1 MSTVLVARI
10 PKNGLSTNA
19 AVEQPG
25 SGPNFQHKPARLE
38 SVDLLRGAVMIIM
51 ALDHVRDYVSGFPY
65 SPTDLAH
72 TTPGLF
78 FTRWITHFCA
88 PIFIFLAGTGSFL
101 SLGRGKTTREL
112 SRFLITRGLF
122 LLVLEQTVMRLGWNF
137 RLGAPL
143 WSGILFAIG
152 MSMIVLAGMIHLP
165 RALMIG
171 ISLVMVLLHNTLD
184 GFHAEFL
191 GKARW
196 LWAILHESGNF
207 GHYADG
213 AVVLRVLYPL
223 IPWLGVMALGYAAGP
238 IFKMEPA
245 RRHRVLYSL
254 GIGLTLA
261 FIALRW
267 FDVYGNLWH
276 RVHYDSAVL
285 TTLSFFDVTKYPPS
299 LDYLLMT
306 LGPGIA
312 LLPLLEKA
320 KGRVAQWVLVY
331 GRVPMFYYVLHVY
344 LAHTVGVLLA
354 MGAGKP
360 VPWLNPAMRLG
371 TLPANSGF
379 ELWVVYAA
387 WIFVFASLYPACKWW
402 MELKRRRNDWWLG
415 YL

>member
-10 PKNGLSTNA
+10 PKNGLSPA
-19 AVEQPG
+19 PAPVSRAPAFV
-25 SGPNFQHKPARLE
+25 SKPARLE
-38 SVDLLRGAVMIIM
+38 SVDLLRGAIMIIM
-51 ALDHVRDYVSGFPY
+51 ALDHVRDYVSGFAY

-101 SLGRGKTTREL
+101 SLGRGKSLREL
-112 SRFLITRGLF
+112 SRFLLTRGLF
-122 LLVLEQTVMRLGWNF
+122 LIVLEQTVMRLGWNF

-152 MSMIVLAGMIHLP
+152 MSMIALAGMIHLP
-165 RALMIG
+165 RALTIG
-171 ISLVMVLLHNTLD
+171 ISLAMVLLHNMLD

-196 LWAILHESGNF
+196 MWALLHESGNF

-213 AVVLRVLYPL
+213 AVVLRILYPL
-223 IPWLGVMALGYAAGP
+223 IPWIGVMALGYAFGP
-238 IFKMEPA
+238 VFKMEA
-245 RRHRVLYSL
+245 GRRRVLYMV
-254 GIGLTLA
+254 GIGMTVA
-261 FIALRW
+261 FILLRW
-267 FDVYGNLWH
+267 FDLYGNLWH
-276 RVHYDSAVL
+276 RAHYDSAVL
-285 TTLSFFDVTKYPPS
+285 TTLSFFDLTKYPPS

-320 KGRVAQWVLVY
+320 KGRVARWVLVY
-331 GRVPMFYYVLHVY
+331 GRVPMFYYVLHVF
-344 LAHTVGVLLA
+344 LAHTVGVVLA
-354 MGAGKP
+354 LAAHKP
-360 VPWLNPAMRLG
+360 VPWLNPAMRG
-371 TLPANSGF
+371 VVPPNSGF
-379 ELWVVYAA
+379 ELWVVYTA
-387 WIFVFASLYPACKWW
+387 WIFVFAALYPACKWW
-402 MELKRRRNDWWLG
+402 MNLKRRRNDWWLG

>member
-1 MSTVLVARI
+1 MSSSVLDVAL
-10 PKNGLSTNA
+10 PSNGTPTRASATA
-19 AVEQPG
+19 PA
-25 SGPNFQHKPARLE
+25 FQHKPARLE
-38 SVDLLRGAVMIIM
+38 SVDLLRGGIMIIM
-51 ALDHVRDYVSGFPY
+51 ALDHVRDYVSGFAY

-72 TTPGLF
+72 TTPALF

-88 PIFIFLAGTGSFL
+88 PIFMFLAGTGSFL
-101 SLGRGKTTREL
+101 SLGRGKTKGDL
-112 SRFLITRGLF
+112 SRFLLTRGLF

-152 MSMIVLAGMIHLP
+152 MSMIALAGVIHLP
-165 RALMIG
+165 RTVMVG
-171 ISLVMVLLHNTLD
+171 ISLAMVLLHNTLD

-213 AVVLRVLYPL
+213 AVVFRVLYPL
-223 IPWLGVMALGYAAGP
+223 IPWIGVMALGYALGP
-238 IFKMEPA
+238 IFKREA
-245 RRHRVLYSL
+245 SSRHRVLYAL

-261 FIALRW
+261 FILLRW
-267 FDVYGNLWH
+267 VDVYGNLWH
-276 RVHYDSAVL
+276 RVHYDSAML
-285 TTLSFFDVTKYPPS
+285 TALSFFDVTKYPPS

-331 GRVPMFYYVLHVY
+331 GRVPMFYYVIHVY
-344 LAHTVGVLLA
+344 LAHTVGVVLA
-354 MGAGKP
+354 LAAGKTI
-360 VPWLNPAMRLG
+360 PWLNPAMRG
-371 TLPANSGF
+371 VVPANSGF
-379 ELWVVYAA
+379 ELWVVYVA
-387 WIFVFASLYPACKWW
+387 WIFVFVALYPACKWW
-402 MELKRRRNDWWLG
+402 MNLKRRRNDWWLG

>member
-1 MSTVLVARI
+1 MSSSVLVA
-10 PKNGLSTNA
+10 PAASKNGS
-19 AVEQPG
+19 G
-25 SGPNFQHKPARLE
+25 SPAPAYVSKPARLE

-51 ALDHVRDYVSGFPY
+51 APDHVRDYVSGFAY

-72 TTPGLF
+72 TTPALF

-88 PIFIFLAGTGSFL
+88 PIFIFLAGAGAFL
-101 SLGRGKTTREL
+101 SLGRGKSLSDL
-112 SRFLITRGLF
+112 SRFLLSRGLF

-152 MSMIVLAGMIHLP
+152 MSMIALAGMIHLP
-165 RALMIG
+165 RKLMIG
-171 ISLVMVLLHNTLD
+171 ISLAMVLLHNTLD

-191 GKARW
+191 GQARW

-213 AVVLRVLYPL
+213 VVIFRVLYPL
-223 IPWLGVMALGYAAGP
+223 ILWLGVMPLGYALGP
-238 IFKMEPA
+238 VFKMEPK
-245 RRHRVLYSL
+245 RRARVLYSL
-254 GIGLTLA
+254 GIGLTIA

-267 FDVYGNLWH
+267 VDVYGNLWH
-276 RVHYDSAVL
+276 RVHYDSAML

-320 KGRVAQWVLVY
+320 KGRVAKWVLVY

-344 LAHTVGVLLA
+344 LAHTVGVVLA
-354 MGAGKP
+354 LIAHKP
-360 VPWLNPAMRLG
+360 VPWLNPAMRG
-371 TLPANSGF
+371 ILPPNSGF
-379 ELWVVYAA
+379 DLWVVYAA
-387 WIFVFASLYPACKWW
+387 WIFVFVALYPACKYWAG
-402 MELKRRRNDWWLG
+402 LKGRRNDWWLG